1 MSSFTASPS
10 IFSLFC
16 CWWLLLFCVV
26 HSSELQWI
34 RLTHDNFSSEVRT
47 HPFLLC
53 LATVPWCGES
63 RSLMRELSKSL
74 SIDESLHSLVQYSI
88 PLKYNGKPRLQNI
101 LTAIHRAIGLSF
113 WDMPLQKLETA
124 ADLESFMRSTEKAVI
139 LFDFCNYTNKIRKSK
154 HHQVVD
160 NTIFMSPGVRDK
172 SNVGQ
177 VKNDK
182 FVKSSNTNA
191 APEIL
196 EDSTQ
201 QVSNIGDSQS
211 NSLLEQSD
219 VQEYVEISPKLI
231 SRKSV
236 GLHQML
242 LGDRIKDS
250 NDFCKDGASRNSVGI
265 ENDVQHQVA
274 SCESEND
281 FASLNAPSYL
291 FGKRFSEEDRYEK
304 NWFTDSTKTGVF
316 ARVDGCNRTE
326 YSHFAKVYQSLIKIA
341 RAYTLTPE
349 VANFAI
355 IGNKNLLSTWGFE
368 RMQNETWFLMQWM
381 SDWPDLSKLYY
392 ESETLESYLF
402 GQKQLVKELSRESIN
417 IPSSVCNNTLPVIL
431 FIDKVS
437 AVPDVRRQSWE
448 ALAALR
454 AFAREYGRLED
465 LEMQASTSMDFEM
478 ESKPVREPKRAK
490 SVIEEQMSKD
500 SFLGMK
506 SMFGRNVVLQST
518 NQLVRVSK
526 DPSSKHRNLLPPDTA
541 FDGDIVSRVLVEDNE
556 KLKVDASVLNKELQ
570 ELEFSK
576 LLLSKDNA
584 IYKIKNGQIVQE
596 NAADSKPFMPEGL
609 ESALSSSVG
618 ASFVGLNSAS
628 SADKGK
634 QGLPSVEVMEEQVM
648 TEANHGIIFS
658 FYFADGEDQWKD
670 MVRAALP
677 YPSLVILDCLRGG
690 EFIFPAHNQS
700 IDYMSLKV
708 FFDQLVAKKLQKAY
722 RSEVAQRKPRKQVQP
737 PFVNLDFHEVDGV
750 PRVNSQRLLELL
762 AQRSM
767 VSLSFLDG
775 AKDMPLFWE
784 RAALVLFTTPS
795 CGFCKRTELVFR
807 ELHQLLTRYLNRSTR
822 EGYSTYDTAYQ
833 NVEMI
838 GGNLLASKEM
848 EIEQKLPRLFQID
861 CTLNDCSGF
870 FQSIDQEELY
880 PSVILYPAQNKNR
893 PIVFGGISTVQD
905 ILKFIAVE
913 GGAGTN
919 VFSMLQGT
927 QKKRSDTTAY
937 TQTGECVVPQ
947 SSQSLLIA
955 SRSSSS
961 RHTYHF
967 TADTTG
973 SPSNLF
979 KTDDNKHQTAIKPI
993 VYPTVS
999 SVLVATEQFSKSSK
1013 VFESSKI
1020 LIVKVDGQ
1028 EGFQGLIFN
1037 KPLAWNI
1044 LTGLDTEM
1052 KPLVN
1057 KTVLCYGGPVILQGE
1072 PFLSLSRLK
1081 DADGFTEV
1089 VPGVYVGGPAA
1100 TMHVFQSIKE
1110 GKLQAADFW
1119 FFLGHAVWG
1128 WQQLLNEIE
1137 QQWWNLTSYEEGTIQ
1152 LPIREWLEGTSI
1164 SVVDLIERT
1173 S

>member
-1 MSSFTASPS
+1 M
-10 IFSLFC
+10 
-16 CWWLLLFCVV
+16 
-26 HSSELQWI
+26 
-34 RLTHDNFSSEVRT
+34 
-47 HPFLLC
+47 
-53 LATVPWCGES
+53 
-63 RSLMRELSKSL
+63 
-74 SIDESLHSLVQYSI
+74 
-88 PLKYNGKPRLQNI
+88 
-101 LTAIHRAIGLSF
+101 
-113 WDMPLQKLETA
+113 
-124 ADLESFMRSTEKAVI
+124 
-139 LFDFCNYTNKIRKSK
+139 
-154 HHQVVD
+154 
-160 NTIFMSPGVRDK
+160 
-172 SNVGQ
+172 
-177 VKNDK
+177 
-182 FVKSSNTNA
+182 
-191 APEIL
+191 
-196 EDSTQ
+196 
-201 QVSNIGDSQS
+201 
-211 NSLLEQSD
+211 
-219 VQEYVEISPKLI
+219 
-231 SRKSV
+231 
-236 GLHQML
+236 
-242 LGDRIKDS
+242 
-250 NDFCKDGASRNSVGI
+250 
-265 ENDVQHQVA
+265 
-274 SCESEND
+274 
-281 FASLNAPSYL
+281 
-291 FGKRFSEEDRYEK
+291 
-304 NWFTDSTKTGVF
+304 
-316 ARVDGCNRTE
+316 
-326 YSHFAKVYQSLIKIA
+326 
-341 RAYTLTPE
+341 
-349 VANFAI
+349 
-355 IGNKNLLSTWGFE
+355 
-368 RMQNETWFLMQWM
+368 
-381 SDWPDLSKLYY
+381 
-392 ESETLESYLF
+392 
-402 GQKQLVKELSRESIN
+402 LSRESIN

-437 AVPDVRRQSWE
+437 AVPDVRRKSWE
-448 ALAALR
+448 ALGALR
-454 AFAREYGRLED
+454 AFAREYGRIED
-465 LEMQASTSMDFEM
+465 LEMQASTSMDFET

-500 SFLGMK
+500 SFFGLK

-526 DPSSKHRNLLPPDTA
+526 NPSSKDRNLLPHDTA
-541 FDGDIVSRVLVEDNE
+541 FDGNIVLRVLVEDNE

-576 LLLSKDNA
+576 LLLSEENA
-584 IYKIKNGQIVQE
+584 IYKIKKGQIVQE
-596 NAADSKPFMPEGL
+596 NEADSKLFMPEGL
-609 ESALSSSVG
+609 ESAFSSSVG
-618 ASFVGLNSAS
+618 ASFVGLNSAK

-648 TEANHGIIFS
+648 AEANHGSIFS

-670 MVRAALP
+670 MIRAALP
-677 YPSLVILDCLRGG
+677 YPSLVILDCSRGG
-690 EFIFPAHNQS
+690 EFVFPAHNQS

-708 FFDQLVAKKLQKAY
+708 FFDQFVAKKLQKAY
-722 RSEVAQRKPRKQVQP
+722 RSEVAQWKPRKQVQP

-750 PRVNSQRLLELL
+750 PRVNSQRLLQLL

-767 VSLSFLDG
+767 VSRSFLDG

-807 ELHQLLTRYLNRSTR
+807 EVHQLLTRYLNRSTR
-822 EGYSTYDTAYQ
+822 EGFLDDGYSTYDIAYQ
-833 NVEMI
+833 KVEMI
-838 GGNLLASKEM
+838 GGIGNLLASKER

-880 PSVILYPAQNKNR
+880 PSVVLYPAQNKNH
-893 PIVFGGISTVQD
+893 PIVFGGISTVQA

-919 VFSMLQGT
+919 SHILLCSIVPKGT
-927 QKKRSDTTAY
+927 QKKRADTTAY

-955 SRSSSS
+955 SRGSSS

-967 TADTTG
+967 TADTTE

-999 SVLVATEQFSKSSK
+999 SVLVATEQLSKSSK
-1013 VFESSKI
+1013 AFESSKI
-1020 LIVKVDGQ
+1020 LIVKADGQ

-1037 KPLAWNI
+1037 KPLAWNR

-1052 KPLVN
+1052 EPLVN

-1089 VPGVYVGGPAA
+1089 IPGVYVGGPAA

-1137 QQWWNLTSYEEGTIQ
+1137 QQWWNLTSYEKGTIQ
-1152 LPIREWLEGTSI
+1152 LPIREWLEGISI